1 MKEVEL
7 GCGKATG
14 SRVGEAAK
22 KKTAQ
27 TSEAKPKEEAMV
39 TARVGANAPDFQ
51 APAFYKGKFV
61 QIELSKYL
69 KKWVCLCFYP
79 GDFTF
84 V

>member
-1 MKEVEL
+1 MKEVEIA
-7 GCGKATG
+7 CGKPTG
-14 SRVGEAAK
+14 TKVGEPAAK
-22 KKTAQ
+22 TKAKAGQ
-27 TSEAKPKEEAMV
+27 SEAKEEAMI
-39 TARVGANAPDFQ
+39 TAKVGGKAPDFQ

-61 QIELSKYL
+61 QVQLSNYL